1 MTDTIVTAPLLDIT
15 DLQKSFASPEG
26 ERTMIVDLARFGVAP
41 GEHVAIRGASGS
53 GKTTFLNL
61 IAGIL
66 QADRGRIM
74 LDGQEMTALSE
85 SGRDRLRAKTIG
97 YVFQNFNL
105 LQGYTAL
112 ENVMLGM
119 LFGSRVDAVRA
130 RNLLERVGLSHRVDY
145 RPSQLS
151 IGQQQ
156 RVAVA
161 RALANRPKLVLAD
174 EPTGNLD
181 QRHAGEALALI
192 REICQEGGA
201 ALLLVSHD
209 PAILGLFPRSE
220 DLADLN
226 RAAAAHAT
234 EVPAVAAIGGTH

>member
-1 MTDTIVTAPLLDIT
+1 MTNAPLVEVS
-15 DLQKSFASPEG
+15 DLQKSFTSPEG
-26 ERTMIVDLARFGVAP
+26 GKTLIVDVPRFQIAE
-41 GEHVAIRGASGS
+41 GEHVAVRGASGS

-66 QADRGRIM
+66 QADQGRIVVA
-74 LDGQEMTALSE
+74 GQDMTNRSE
-85 SGRDRLRAKTIG
+85 SARDRLRSRTIG

-119 LFGSRVDAVRA
+119 LFGPGVDKARA
-130 RNLLERVGLSHRVDY
+130 RQLLERVGLGHRMTY

-161 RALANRPKLVLAD
+161 RALANHPKLVLAD

-181 QRHAGEALALI
+181 QRHAGEALALM
-192 REICQEGGA
+192 RETCRENGA
-201 ALLLVSHD
+201 ALMLVSHD
-209 PAILGLFPRSE
+209 PAVLGQFDRSE

-226 RAAAAHAT
+226 RAAAAHAA
-234 EVPAVAAIGGTH
+234 PAPAGGHS